1 MEKKYSVV
9 IAGGGSTFTPGIC
22 LLLLDHMDRFPIRKI
37 KFYDNFAERQ
47 ETIAKACEIYLKEN
61 APEVEFA
68 YTTDQKK
75 LLLMLTSLCVIFV
88 LDYMQ
93 CVKKMKRF
101 Q

>member
-47 ETIAKACEIYLKEN
+47 ETIAKACEIYLKEK
-61 APEVEFA
+61 APEADEGA
-68 YTTDQKK
+68 
-75 LLLMLTSLCVIFV
+75 SLPLSASDAFV
-88 LDYMQ
+88 RHDS
-93 CVKKMKRF
+93 
-101 Q
+101 

>member
-1 MEKKYSVV
+1 MEKKYSIT

-22 LLLLDHMDRFPIRKI
+22 LLLLDHMERFPIRKI
-37 KFYDNFAERQ
+37 CFYDNNKERQ
-47 ETIAKACEIYLKEN
+47 EIVAKACEIYMQQI
-61 APEVEFA
+61 
-68 YTTDQKK
+68 QKQH
-75 LLLMLTSLCVIFV
+75 LQMLTSLCATSV